1 MSIVLNKNSFCRLHI
16 QPLFASIQTLARIDF
31 LRQGERLVDFKGTHN
46 VKNPTKN
53 KTKHHYFQT
62 PKYGFYK
69 KDLITLHVLVNS
81 TSNKKNKEGKNISNN
96 TDHLVNNQCVQT
108 TER

>member
-1 MSIVLNKNSFCRLHI
+1 MHCMIGVYAFNGR
-16 QPLFASIQTLARIDF
+16 T
-31 LRQGERLVDFKGTHN
+31 DFKGTHN
-46 VKNPTKN
+46 VKIPTKN

-96 TDHLVNNQCVQT
+96 TDHLVNNQCEQT

>member
-1 MSIVLNKNSFCRLHI
+1 
-16 QPLFASIQTLARIDF
+16 

-53 KTKHHYFQT
+53 KTKHLFFQT

-96 TDHLVNNQCVQT
+96 TDHLVNNQCEQT
-108 TER
+108 TEK